1 MVNLFKL
8 RLQTEYLRFLLKR
21 NARYMFIMSIAM
33 LTLYPVLGITIK
45 ILSRASTYDTI
56 REVGLFFNIA
66 LLLLTA
72 FLIPLQVHSYMNSKK
87 NLDVYHALPIRRQDL
102 YLTSLLASVLII
114 DGPFT
119 VGWFSGGLLMM
130 NNTFTFLVILER
142 YVALLAIAIAILS
155 VVLFT
160 MMNTGTSLDAF
171 LYSVTLN
178 FLPILAYGAYILF
191 VQTIL
196 LGFTIGDLTKYIAII
211 FPIYALFDSGFA
223 LKTGMWDSG
232 YVNAFYWLIVSGIF
246 LAVANQFYLRRKSE
260 KAEKPFTNKTFFPV
274 VSGLVVI
281 LFIIFAYC
289 VIYNMNTS
297 TAYTSFYNPIN
308 FIFPLF
314 FSAVLYLMLDAIAE
328 RGFKHLAK
336 AFLTYLIIAAVAVAI
351 LVGGIA
357 TKGFGYAA
365 RIPSLDN
372 IESVDLAY
380 NDYMSLVI
388 PVPQASYSAA
398 GSSLTTNTDTV
409 LNFTAAED
417 IQAVY
422 ALHKVIIAEYKWV
435 DYNYGVGGSGNLIQ
449 IIEDQPGYQKSYTPL
464 PFNMYNQYMGNTAR
478 LKITYHL
485 KNGGEF
491 QRNYQVPTEWTGS
504 LLKLNNS
511 SEIVKLIAPNLAYAD
526 THSKVT
532 SAEWSTPISKT
543 TLLPSLVNLQALK
556 TAYLQDLA
564 NLSDAQSIST
574 EYTALGTLTLR
585 TCTPTSDTNCYG
597 SGLDIDTRYAH
608 VVSVLTSAG
617 IIKPAAS
624 EIVTR
629 AVLVIPSQSS
639 VQSSSNPF
647 FKVALGQAT
656 GRFAADVYRSTGNQT
671 ADQLTYVTLT
681 HDEMIQILSY
691 VSQKGISQDPLMN
704 LVLENSS
711 GNLLVQAQYTDEVN
725 AIIAGKPRLSAMD
738 IYSLFNATPSK

>member
-45 ILSRASTYDTI
+45 ILSRAATYDSI

-102 YLTSLLASVLII
+102 YLTSLLASILII
-114 DGPFT
+114 VGPFT

-232 YVNAFYWLIVSGIF
+232 YVNAFYWLIVSGII
-246 LAVANQFYLRRKSE
+246 LALANQFYLRRKSE

-297 TAYTSFYNPIN
+297 VAYTSFYNPIN

-365 RIPSLDN
+365 RIPSLGS
-372 IESVDLAY
+372 IESVDLTY
-380 NDYMSLVI
+380 NDYLSLVI
-388 PVPQASYSAA
+388 PAPQSSYSSPGASMA
-398 GSSLTTNTDTV
+398 SNTDTV
-409 LNFTAAED
+409 LNLTSAED

-422 ALHKVIIAEYKWV
+422 DLHKVIIAEYKWL
-435 DYNYGVGGSGNLIQ
+435 DYNYGVGGNGNLIQ
-449 IIEDQPGYQKSYTPL
+449 IIEDQPGYHKSYTPL
-464 PFNMYNQYMGNTAR
+464 PFAVNTLYMGNTAR
-478 LKITYHL
+478 IKITYHL

-511 SEIVKLIAPNLAYAD
+511 PEILKLVAPNLAFAD
-526 THSKVT
+526 THSKVA
-532 SAEWSTPISKT
+532 SADWSTPISKT
-543 TLLPSLVNLQALK
+543 TLLPSLVNLQGLK

-564 NLSDAQSIST
+564 SLSDAQINST
-574 EYTALGTLTLR
+574 EYTALGSLNLR
-585 TCTPTSDTNCYG
+585 TCTPNSDINCYG
-597 SGLDIDTRYAH
+597 SSVEVDTRYTH
-608 VVSVLTSAG
+608 VVDYLTNAG
-617 IIKPAAS
+617 IIKPATS
-624 EIVTR
+624 EIEIR
-629 AVLVIPSQSS
+629 SVLVIPS
-639 VQSSSNPF
+639 SSSSDFNNSPF
-647 FKVALGQAT
+647 FKVALGQSS
-656 GRFAADVYRSTGNQT
+656 GRYSGDLFQGSETKAADM
-671 ADQLTYVTLT
+671 LTYVNLT

-691 VSQKGISQDPLMN
+691 VSQKGISQEPLMN
-704 LVLENSS
+704 LVLENRV
-711 GNLLVQAQYTDEVN
+711 GNLLVQAQYADEVN
-725 AIIAGKPRLSAMD
+725 AIIAGKPRLTAMNT
-738 IYSLFNATPSK
+738 YSLFNTTPTK

>member
-45 ILSRASTYDTI
+45 ILSRASTYDSI

-102 YLTSLLASVLII
+102 YLTSLLASILII
-114 DGPFT
+114 VGPFT

-246 LAVANQFYLRRKSE
+246 LAVANQFYLKRKSE

-297 TAYTSFYNPIN
+297 TAYTSFYSPIN

-336 AFLTYLIIAAVAVAI
+336 AFLTYLIIAAVAVTI

-365 RIPSLDN
+365 RIPSLNN

-380 NDYMSLVI
+380 NDYLSLVI
-388 PVPQASYSAA
+388 PVPQTSDYSAVRNTI
-398 GSSLTTNTDTV
+398 TTLKLNTPD
-409 LNFTAAED
+409 D

-422 ALHKVIIAEYKWV
+422 DLHKVIIAEYKWV
-435 DYNYGVGGSGNLIQ
+435 DYNYGVGGSGNLIE
-449 IIEDQPGYQKSYTPL
+449 IIEDQAGYHKSYTPL
-464 PFNMYNQYMGNTAR
+464 PFVINSQYMGNTAS

-491 QRNYQVPTEWTGS
+491 QRNYQVPTAWTGS

-511 SEIVKLIAPNLAYAD
+511 PEILKLVAPNLAYAE

-543 TLLPSLVNLQALK
+543 TLLPSLVDLQALK

-564 NLSDAQSIST
+564 NLSDAQILSP
-574 EYTALGTLTLR
+574 EYTALGSLTLR
-585 TCTPTSDTNCYG
+585 TCTPTSNIACYG
-597 SGLDIDTRYAH
+597 SSVDVDTRYTH
-608 VVSVLTSAG
+608 VVDYLTKAG
-617 IIKPAAS
+617 IIKPATN
-624 EIVTR
+624 EIETR
-629 AVLVIPSQSS
+629 AVLVIPG
-639 VQSSSNPF
+639 SSSTLVNDSPF
-647 FKVALGQAT
+647 FKVALGQST
-656 GRFAADVYRSTGNQT
+656 GRYPGDLFQSTDTPTGNR
-671 ADQLTYVTLT
+671 LTYVNLT
-681 HDEMIQILSY
+681 HDEMIQILAY
-691 VSQKGISQDPLMN
+691 VSQKGISQEPLMN
-704 LVLENSS
+704 LVLENGL
-711 GNLLVQAQYTDEVN
+711 GNLLVQAQYADEVS
-725 AIIAGKPRLSAMD
+725 AIIAGKAQLSAMD
-738 IYSLFNATPSK
+738 TYSLFNAIPSK

>member
-33 LTLYPVLGITIK
+33 LTLYPVLGITVK
-45 ILSRASTYDTI
+45 ILSRATSYDSI
-56 REVGLFFNIA
+56 REVGIFFSIA

-114 DGPFT
+114 AGPFT

-142 YVALLAIAIAILS
+142 YVALLVIAVAILS

-171 LYSVTLN
+171 LYSLTLN

-211 FPIYALFDSGFA
+211 FPIWALFDTGFA
-223 LKTGMWDSG
+223 LKTGMWDSA
-232 YVNAFYWLIVSGIF
+232 YVNAFYWLIVSGII
-246 LAVANQFYLRRKSE
+246 LTLANQFYLRRKSE

-297 TAYTSFYNPIN
+297 IAYTSFYNPIN

-336 AFLTYLIIAAVAVAI
+336 AFVTYLIIAAVAVSI

-365 RIPSLDN
+365 RIPSFDS
-372 IESVDLAY
+372 IESVDLTY
-380 NDYMSLVI
+380 DDYLSLVI
-388 PVPQASYSAA
+388 PVPQTSDYS
-398 GSSLTTNTDTV
+398 SDRDTDTV
-409 LNFTAAED
+409 LNLTDSED

-422 ALHKVIIAEYKWV
+422 DLHKVIIAEYKWV
-435 DYNYGVGGSGNLIQ
+435 DYNYGVGGSGNLIE
-449 IIEDQPGYQKSYTPL
+449 IIEDQPGYQPSYTPL

-478 LKITYHL
+478 LTITYHL

-491 QRNYQVPTEWTGS
+491 QRNYQVPTEWTGD
-504 LLKLNNS
+504 LLRLNNS
-511 SEIVKLIAPNLAYAD
+511 PEIMKLIAPNLAYAD

-543 TLLPSLVNLQALK
+543 SLVPSVINLQALK
-556 TAYLQDLA
+556 AAYEQDLA
-564 NLSDAQSIST
+564 SLSDAQSIST
-574 EYTALGTLTLR
+574 EYTALGTLNLR
-585 TCTPTSDTNCYG
+585 TCTPASGLNCYG
-597 SGLDIDTRYAH
+597 AGLDIDTRYTH

-617 IIKPAAS
+617 IIKPANS
-624 EIVTR
+624 VIDTR
-629 AVLVIPSQSS
+629 AVLVIPN
-639 VQSSSNPF
+639 VNNPLVSSNPF

-656 GRFAADVYRSTGNQT
+656 GRFAVDVYRSTE
-671 ADQLTYVTLT
+671 DQSSLLLTYVTLT
-681 HDEMIQILSY
+681 RDEMVQILGY
-691 VSQKGISQDPLMN
+691 VSHKGLSQTPLMN
-704 LVLENSS
+704 LVLENGS
-711 GNLLVQAQYTDEVN
+711 GNLLVQAQYADEVT
-725 AIIAGKPRLSAMD
+725 AIIEGKPRLTAMD
-738 IYSLFNATPSK
+738 IYSLFTTTPSK